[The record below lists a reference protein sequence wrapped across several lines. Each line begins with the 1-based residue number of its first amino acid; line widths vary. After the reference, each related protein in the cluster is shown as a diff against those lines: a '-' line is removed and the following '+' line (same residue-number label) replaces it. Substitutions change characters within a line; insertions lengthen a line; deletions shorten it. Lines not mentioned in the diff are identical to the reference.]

1 MIEIELKL
9 EVREFPT
16 LKDAKLKNE
25 KRVLDIY
32 YDTKDYSLLKGG
44 NFLRN
49 RNNKKLDFKLNVGD
63 LSHLYCKE
71 TSFDIDALKSS
82 EDMKAVFDSINVP
95 YSDKYND
102 FESFLKANNLE
113 VLATIDK
120 ERKTYILDDLIVS
133 FDEAKDIG
141 NFVEIELDVDD
152 SAVID
157 KEEITKYMLDKL
169 TKLSNLKEYERVN
182 IGYVELYLKRHNP
195 YAYNLGLYK
204 D

>member
-9 EVREFPT
+9 EVKDFPV
-16 LKDAKLKNE
+16 LKDAQLKSE

-71 TSFDIDALKSS
+71 TSFDIDTLKNST
-82 EDMKAVFDSINVP
+82 DMKAVFDSIGVT
-95 YSDKYND
+95 YSDKYDD
-102 FESFLKANNLE
+102 FESFLKVNNLSI
-113 VLATIDK
+113 LATIDK

-152 SAVID
+152 NASID

-169 TKLSNLKEYERVN
+169 AKLSNLKEYEKVS